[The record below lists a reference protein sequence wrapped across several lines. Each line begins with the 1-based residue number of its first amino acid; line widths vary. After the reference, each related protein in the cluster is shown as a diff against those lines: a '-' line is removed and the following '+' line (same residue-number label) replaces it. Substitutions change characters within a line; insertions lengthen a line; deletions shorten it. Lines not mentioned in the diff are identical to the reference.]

1 MTVKVVL
8 VILRVLEEIVENCKY
23 YETEKKIRELQ

>member
-8 VILRVLEEIVENCKY
+8 VILRVLEEFVENWKY